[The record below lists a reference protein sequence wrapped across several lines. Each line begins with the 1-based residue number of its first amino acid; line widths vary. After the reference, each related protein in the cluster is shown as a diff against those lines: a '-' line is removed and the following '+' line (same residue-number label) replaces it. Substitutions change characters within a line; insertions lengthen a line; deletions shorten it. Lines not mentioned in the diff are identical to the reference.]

1 VTGSPPR
8 VWVLNLDAE
17 HEFEQLASARTR
29 GRQSVSRASSSERV
43 APYQARKGV
52 RSILEREVPRAAR
65 ALLAESDLLAGPD
78 GLTDRHGAPV
88 DVERARGAAGVAWSP
103 TPTSLQR
110 LSQLGVELPDSPS
123 GDVLARVNARPFTA
137 ALCTESHLGGLPK
150 RVLVRREDVLAHLA
164 QPSRL
169 GWLVRRPFGAAGR
182 GRRRIHAGSPPAD
195 ELAWID
201 AGLRSGPLGVEP
213 FVQITRETT
222 RCAWLSREG
231 ALTIAGSG
239 FQTTTPTGGW
249 VDTAPV
255 EARAI
260 DDTDDV
266 RLLHALE
273 VAGRALHA
281 DGYFGPYGID
291 AFWHRPLDGSPGE
304 ALNPLSEI
312 NARLTMDWNL
322 PRAGV

>member
-1 VTGSPPR
+1 MNK
-8 VWVLNLDAE
+8 LC
-17 HEFEQLASARTR
+17 EQLGIDFPLFAFSHCRDVVAA
-29 GRQSVSRASSSERV
+29 VSKAGGM
-43 APYQARKGV
+43 GV
-52 RSILEREVPRAAR
+52 LGAIAHTPDELEA
-65 ALLAESDLLAGPD
+65 
-78 GLTDRHGAPV
+78 
-88 DVERARGAAGVAWSP
+88 
-103 TPTSLQR
+103 
-110 LSQLGVELPDSPS
+110 
-123 GDVLARVNARPFTA
+123 
-137 ALCTESHLGGLPK
+137 
-150 RVLVRREDVLAHLA
+150 
-164 QPSRL
+164 
-169 GWLVRRPFGAAGR
+169 
-182 GRRRIHAGSPPAD
+182 

-201 AGLRSGPLGVEP
+201 AGLRSGPLVVEP

-231 ALTIAGSG
+231 ALTIAGPG

-260 DDTDDV
+260 DDTDDA